1 MRVELDADL
10 AAPSVL
16 LPRGRFTLV
25 TVTVPLMTVF
35 SGSTVMLT

>member
-10 AAPSVL
+10 AAPVL